1 MRWLGSAVTA
11 LVALVA
17 IALGAATAPDALAQQ
32 AAWLDGPLAAWNS
45 AGMAVPRAPQGAGF
59 GPVQCQT
66 LTRPSAGAEE
76 GAVASAGWQLTRDWP
91 AQRRGGTAVVMAT
104 ADFDGMC
111 RPLGFNGFVFE
122 GGRFAGMIA
131 PEPMGSRSDGT
142 LVRPPAFLPDG
153 RLDASFVRF
162 APTDPLCCP
171 SRAPARLL
179 YRIEQRAGG
188 PVLIAER
195 PAAATGSGMRLPITG
210 WGGGVGGS
218 AEVPPA
224 SGWSCSTLDALDERC
239 STD

>member
-1 MRWLGSAVTA
+1 MRRIGSAV
-11 LVALVA
+11 VALMALAA
-17 IALGAATAPDALAQQ
+17 IALGAAAAPAALAQQ
-32 AAWLDGPLAAWNS
+32 AAWLDGPLDAWNS
-45 AGMAVPRAPQGAGF
+45 AGMAVPRAPQGVGF

-66 LTRPSAGAEE
+66 LTRPATSAEE

-91 AQRRGGTAVVMAT
+91 TQRRGETAVVMAT

-111 RPLGFNGFVFE
+111 RPLGFNGFVFDA
-122 GGRFAGMIA
+122 GRFAGTIA
-131 PEPMGSRSDGT
+131 REPMGSRSDGT
-142 LVRPPAFLPDG
+142 LARPPAFLPDG

-171 SRAPARLL
+171 SRAPTRLL

-195 PAAATGSGMRLPITG
+195 PAAAAGSGMRLPSTG
-210 WGGGVGGS
+210 WGGGDEGS
-218 AEVPPA
+218 ADDPPA
-224 SGWSCSTLDALDERC
+224 GGWSCSTLDALDETC